1 MSIGIKMGE
10 DIFPSPLRTY
20 DLKVTIETMATI
32 EDFIGHATEKD
43 YTKANDVFNTLMA
56 DKVATVLDQ
65 EKIKVSGVIYN
76 DMDPEEFQK
85 DDDAQ
90 LEMDFDEADQD
101 LEAET
106 AENDQGVEDVAT
118 DETEATAEVD
128 TMVDEPEEEKEVA

>member
-1 MSIGIKMGE
+1 MEMK
-10 DIFPSPLRTY
+10 
-20 DLKVTIETMATI
+20 MATI